1 MPPVIDSKFLDV
13 DFSREPL
20 YTGGFNGIGNT
31 SSHLSFADAAIPLI
45 PESEYDAYMAA
56 QEANKSS
63 ADWLVTRI
71 YNQQQ
76 EGSCVANATS
86 QSHEVC
92 QAKQFG
98 KENVVHLSAISLYK
112 RIGSSPGSGAMCVDG
127 INEMKSRGILPLD
140 DEKNRAKYGDQCM
153 PNTGFYGKYPSGW
166 EATAARFRAMET
178 YTIRG
183 TKELVTCLLLNMPV
197 VVGRQGH
204 SICYLRAFKKN
215 GSLFVLYVNS
225 WGNWG
230 QGAGTFSSGFG
241 VDSAGTVAQSA
252 QEAFAVRS
260 VVMGYA

>member
-1 MPPVIDSKFLDV
+1 MIDINPAFLDV
-13 DFSREPL
+13 DFSRDPNFA
-20 YTGGFNGIGNT
+20 GGFAGMGDL
-31 SSHLSFADAAIPLI
+31 SRQMSFADAAIPLI
-45 PESEYDAYMAA
+45 PESKWDAYMEA
-56 QEANKSS
+56 QESQKSS

-71 YNQQQ
+71 YNQKS

-92 QAKQFG
+92 QARQFG
-98 KENVVHLSAISLYK
+98 KDNVVHLSAISLYK

-140 DEKNRAKYGDQCM
+140 DEKNRAKFGDACM
-153 PNTGFYGKYPSGW
+153 PNTGFSTRFPPNW
-166 EATAARFRAMET
+166 EATATRFRALET

-183 TKELVTCLLLNMPV
+183 VNELVTCLLLNMPV

-215 GSLFVLYVNS
+215 GSLFVLYANS
-225 WGNWG
+225 WGEWG

-241 VDSAGTVAQSA
+241 VDSAGTVRQSA